1 MNFSFKALAIGVGAA
16 TAVSVALDAAPA
28 QALSIGSRLDF
39 IGFADFG
46 LNNGQVT
53 TFTPDSVVPL
63 IPLPSILVEGTG
75 DFAGVFSLA
84 SIESVPSVPFAG
96 VLPDFIEGEF
106 FFGSAFSIDLTS
118 FVQFDN
124 DTINLSG
131 LFDDGTPLVGSI
143 TFQPG
148 GSRSFSGTFTAVPTP
163 ALIPAALGF
172 GAAMLRKRKG
182 EKAEKEAVGVK
193 A

>member
-16 TAVSVALDAAPA
+16 AAVSVALDAAPA

-39 IGFADFG
+39 TGFADFG
-46 LNNGQVT
+46 LNNGQLT
-53 TFTPDSVVPL
+53 SFTPGSTVPL
-63 IPLPSILVEGTG
+63 FPFPSVLVSGTG
-75 DFAGVFSLA
+75 GFAGVFPVA
-84 SIESVPSVPFAG
+84 SIKSVPSVPFNG
-96 VLPDFIEGEF
+96 VLPDFIAGEF
-106 FFGSAFSIDLTS
+106 FFGDDFSIDLTS

-143 TFQPG
+143 TFQPD